1 MQYNTPAIHGNII
14 FILLTF
20 WRQLQRLEDFKP
32 YLSSFHFFKKLSPKL
47 YSKLSQYTRT
57 SRIELSCLPY
67 LPMLWPVRQSGAAV
81 EHNDVI
87 VTLGL
92 LRKQHE
98 AQSGTILQTIFKDIF
113 GKGDMIKNKFW
124 NLLTFKNRIASAKLA
139 AQRADWHIMKMITTT
154 NKVTVVGLWYLC
166 FWTSKQIL
174 RKSRKNFSYLF
185 KIFKSRLCENSL
197 LDFLDIT
204 LIFRNIFF
212 WPVDRNLK
220 VFTDVERR

>member
-1 MQYNTPAIHGNII
+1 MQYCFA
-14 FILLTF
+14 F
-20 WRQLQRLEDFKP
+20 
-32 YLSSFHFFKKLSPKL
+32 
-47 YSKLSQYTRT
+47 
-57 SRIELSCLPY
+57 
-67 LPMLWPVRQSGAAV
+67 

-174 RKSRKNFSYLF
+174 RKSRKQFHTDSKHLSRDYV
-185 KIFKSRLCENSL
+185 KILYWTFETLHWYSEIYFFGRWTEIWKCSL
-197 LDFLDIT
+197 MWEEGK
-204 LIFRNIFF
+204 RCG
-212 WPVDRNLK
+212 PQYSQQ
-220 VFTDVERR
+220 